1 MGLHFG
7 DYGSQPLQRTDRA
20 RMPACPFIPHDPCI
34 ISSSTWTLRTSWP
47 NPIYSSLVEGAI
59 PAEGL
64 SAKYS
69 GCFKFTP
76 CCREKSHVS
85 IRVYKITNGAKANV
99 VESSPVTMTSS
110 YYEMNGI

>member
-1 MGLHFG
+1 MGIHFG
-7 DYGSQPLQRTDRA
+7 DYGSPPLQRTDRA
-20 RMPACPFIPHDPCI
+20 IMPACPFIPHDPCI

-47 NPIYSSLVEGAI
+47 NSIYSSLVEGAI

-76 CCREKSHVS
+76 CSRKALERSSMVNTRRLSLGCLLLLSL
-85 IRVYKITNGAKANV
+85 IGAA
-99 VESSPVTMTSS
+99 TLALQC
-110 YYEMNGI
+110 